1 MRRLAKGLVVALL
14 AAAFGSSL
22 PCLGGAKGN
31 YVYVYDRGSTTSQV
45 FGFSMARD
53 GTLTALTDSP
63 FAVPDT
69 GNCGGL
75 CQPMAYAKKRKL
87 LFVSGE
93 IGTSVFRVEEGG
105 GLSLVVG
112 SPFGPGSGDHLGTAV
127 YEKSGR
133 TFVYST
139 EYDNDQVRGYEVQED
154 DTLVE
159 LDASPFA
166 VEDGPDGM
174 TAVKNNLFVCNENAH
189 SVSSFV
195 INADGT
201 LTEAADSPFTPRT
214 DFSYNVVPDPRGK
227 FLFVGGCGD
236 GNVEVFKIDRRTANL
251 TAHEDGPFQTNL
263 ADNCSGL
270 AASKSLV
277 VVPDDNSA
285 PVQVMKRSG
294 DGSLALLGEVQ
305 NSPMASGTDCPAF
318 EPKGK
323 FLLLARD
330 TTMDVRVFSV
340 DKRTGL
346 LTQVDNEAVGTVSN
360 LNAMVFVKR

>member
-31 YVYVYDRGSTTSQV
+31 YVYVYDRGSVTSQV
-45 FGFSMARD
+45 FGFSMASD
-53 GTLTALTDSP
+53 GTLTALADSP

-75 CQPMAYAKKRKL
+75 CQPLAYAKKRKL
-87 LFVSGE
+87 LFASGA

-105 GLSLVVG
+105 GLTLVVG
-112 SPFGPGSGDHLGTAV
+112 SPFGPGDGDHLGTAV
-127 YEKSGR
+127 YEKAGR

-166 VEDGPDGM
+166 VDNSPDGM
-174 TAVKNNLFVCNENAH
+174 TAVKNNLFVVNEDAH
-189 SVSSFV
+189 TVSSFV
-195 INADGT
+195 ISADGT
-201 LTEAADSPFTPRT
+201 LTEAPDSPFTPRT
-214 DFSYNVVPDPRGK
+214 DFSYNAVPDPRGK
-227 FLFVGGCGD
+227 YLFVGGCND

-251 TAHEDGPFQTNL
+251 AAHEDGPFQSL
-263 ADNCSGL
+263 IADNCSGL

-285 PVQVMKRSG
+285 QVQVMKRG
-294 DGSLALLGEVQ
+294 GGGSMALLGEVQ
-305 NSPMASGTDCPAF
+305 TSPMVSGTDCSGF
-318 EPKGK
+318 DPKGK

-330 TTMDVRVFSV
+330 TTMDLRVFSV
-340 DKRTGL
+340 DRRTGL
-346 LTQVDNEAVGTVSN
+346 ITQVDNEALGTVSN